1 MMYDFKA
8 FSVFACVV
16 EQGSMNLAAQKL
28 AMTPSA
34 ISQTIQKLEMQLQMK
49 LLHRTT
55 RKLSLTEAG
64 ETFYQHVAQMQKNAE
79 NAVKS
84 IDLLRSQPIGRLNI
98 TCVSGLMDSYLLN
111 AFKVVLEKHPE
122 FHLNIAFDDRII
134 DLAEHQVDISL
145 RSGIGVLSDSM
156 IARHIF
162 DFEWVVCAS
171 PHYFSQRPLP
181 QTLTEL
187 AELDW
192 ISFSNERMAKLDFQ
206 QGERSQQIVPRY
218 RINANTLYVS
228 RKLTLKGLGVSI
240 QPLED
245 VRQALQSGELIPLCS
260 EWQLPS
266 TPLYLVTLQRIQSEK
281 VRIACDLI
289 SDYFQQLA
297 GK

>member
-245 VRQALQSGELIPLCS
+245 VRQSLQSGELISLCS